1 MKSIDNLQWRYATK
15 KFDNNRSLTT
25 DQLDTLTQAFNLTAT
40 SYGLQPCRL
49 IVVQNQEIKNA
60 MVEKAFGQRQVADA
74 SAVLVLCT
82 KTIDVDYV
90 NEYFELV
97 KKIRNTPDEIIAPFK
112 NQLTQSFSEKKRD
125 EVEQWSKNQAYII
138 LGNLMTVCAQ
148 ERIDSC
154 PMEGFLPKQIDE
166 LLGLTSQGLKSVL
179 LLPVGHRAQDD
190 MFSKMEKVRR
200 PQQEMVQYV

>member
-15 KFDNNRSLTT
+15 KFDSQKSLTV
-25 DQLDTLTQAFNLTAT
+25 DQIEILVQAFNLTAT

-49 IVVQNQEIKNA
+49 IIVQNQAIKNA
-60 MVEKAFGQRQVADA
+60 MVEKAFGQRQVAEA
-74 SAVLVLCT
+74 SAVLILCT
-82 KTIDVDYV
+82 KNVDVNYV

-97 KKIRNTPDEIIAPFK
+97 KKIRSTPEEVLEPFK
-112 NQLTQSFSEKKRD
+112 KQLTHSFSQKRKE
-125 EVEQWSKNQAYII
+125 EVEQWAKNQAYIA

-166 LLGLTSQGLKSVL
+166 LLGLQKQGLKSVL
-179 LLPVGHRAQDD
+179 LLPVGHRAHDD

>member
-15 KFDNNRSLTT
+15 KFDCQKTLTT
-25 DQLDTLTQAFNLTAT
+25 DQIDTLVQAFNLTAT
-40 SYGLQPCRL
+40 SYGLQPCRM
-49 IVVQNQEIKNA
+49 IVVQNQKIKNA
-60 MVEKAFGQRQVADA
+60 MVEKAFGQKQVADC

-82 KTIDVDYV
+82 KHVDVEYV

-97 KKIRNTPDEIIAPFK
+97 KKIRSTPDEVLKPFK
-112 NQLTQSFSEKKRD
+112 NQLTQSFSEKQKV
-125 EVEQWSKNQAYII
+125 EVEQWSKNQAYIA

-154 PMEGFLPKQIDE
+154 PMEGFLPEQIDE
-166 LLGLTSQGLKSVL
+166 LLDLQKQGLKSVL
-179 LLPVGHRAQDD
+179 LLPVGYRAKDD
-190 MFSKMEKVRR
+190 VFSKMEKVRR

>member
-1 MKSIDNLQWRYATK
+1 MKSIENLQWRYATK
-15 KFDNNRSLTT
+15 KFDNYKTLST
-25 DQLDTLTQAFNLTAT
+25 DQLETLVQAFNLTAT

-49 IVVQNQEIKNA
+49 IVVQNQEVKDA
-60 MVEKAFGQRQVADA
+60 MVEKAYGQRQVADA

-82 KTIDVDYV
+82 KNVDVDYV

-97 KKIRNTPDEIIAPFK
+97 KKIRNTPDEVLKPFK
-112 NQLTQSFSEKKRD
+112 NQLTQSFSQKQQD
-125 EVEQWSKNQAYII
+125 EVDQWSKNQAYIS

-154 PMEGFLPKQIDE
+154 PMEGFLPDQIDE
-166 LLGLTSQGLKSVL
+166 LLGLKKQGLKSVL
-179 LLPVGHRAQDD
+179 LLPVGYRAQDD